1 LLVHDRLGLRH
12 FRRTGDVLT
21 DPATLRRHRL
31 TGIAL
36 MCGAVATFSCLD
48 ATGKYL
54 NYHMLT
60 IQVVWARYFFA
71 FVLALFIS
79 NPFKQPALMKT
90 NRPYFQVGRS
100 ALLLTSTMVNLF
112 ALRYLQLD
120 EALSILFSTPFL
132 VALLCVPLLGEW
144 VGWRRWSAIAV
155 GFFGVLVVTR
165 PGFGGMHP
173 AALLSFAGSVCYA
186 FYVIA
191 TRVLSRTDSSETTQF
206 YTNVVGAII
215 MTAVVPFVW
224 TPPDSALTAGLM
236 VLIGV
241 LGGAGHYLLILAHR
255 LAPASALAPFIYS
268 QMVWTTAL
276 GFLAFGDV
284 PHTWTIIGGS
294 IVIASG
300 LYLLHREAVRGKPDS
315 SAPVA

>member
-1 LLVHDRLGLRH
+1 M
-12 FRRTGDVLT
+12 T
-21 DPATLRRHRL
+21 DHLRRQRL

-48 ATGKYL
+48 TTGKYL
-54 NYHMLT
+54 NFHMFTL
-60 IQVVWARYFFA
+60 QVVWARYFFA

-79 NPFKQPALMKT
+79 NPFKQPELMKT
-90 NRPYFQVGRS
+90 RRPFLQVGRS
-100 ALLLTSTMVNLF
+100 TLLLFSTLVNLF
-112 ALRYLQLD
+112 ALRWLQLD
-120 EALSILFSTPFL
+120 EALAILFSTPFM
-132 VALLCVPLLGEW
+132 VALLSVVLLGEK
-144 VGWRRWSAIAV
+144 VGWRRWAAISV

-173 AALLSFAGSVCYA
+173 AALLSFTGAISYA
-186 FYVIA
+186 FYSIA

-206 YTNVVGAII
+206 YTNVVGAAI
-215 MTAVVPFVW
+215 MSAIVPLVW
-224 TPPDSALTAGLM
+224 TKPDSTLTAGLM

-255 LAPASALAPFIYS
+255 LAPASTLAPFIYT

-276 GFLAFGDV
+276 GFAVFGDV
-284 PHTWTIIGGS
+284 PHRWTIVGGS
-294 IVIASG
+294 IVVASG
-300 LYLLHREAVRGKPDS
+300 LYLLHREAVRKSEP